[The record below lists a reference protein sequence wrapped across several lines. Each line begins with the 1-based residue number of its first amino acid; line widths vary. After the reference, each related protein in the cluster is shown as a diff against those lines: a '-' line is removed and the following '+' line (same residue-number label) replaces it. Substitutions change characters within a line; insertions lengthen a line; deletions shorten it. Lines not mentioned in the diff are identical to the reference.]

1 MKSTEEK
8 EVEIT
13 GINCD
18 QLSIV
23 VVGLERR
30 LSSEGQEVLLQRT
43 PIQFPEPMPDTSQL
57 PLGVKGGE
65 GGLAPS
71 SSVRGH
77 LHTQRIPTQRHKI
90 KIIKGIFKKLDI

>member
-1 MKSTEEK
+1 MKSTGEK

-13 GINCD
+13 GINWD
-18 QLSIV
+18 QLSI

-43 PIQFPEPMPDTSQL
+43 PVQFPEPMSDTSQL

-77 LHTQRIPTQRHKI
+77 LHTQCIPTQRHKI
-90 KIIKGIFKKLDI
+90 KK